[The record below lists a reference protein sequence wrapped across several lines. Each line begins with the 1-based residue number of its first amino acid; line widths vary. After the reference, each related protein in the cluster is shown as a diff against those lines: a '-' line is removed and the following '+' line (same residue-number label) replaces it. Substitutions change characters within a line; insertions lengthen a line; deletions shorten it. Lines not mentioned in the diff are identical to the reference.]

1 MPLQIFYKMK
11 SYHRSLSLVEAP
23 DPYRYVQPEGQKQVA
38 PKALADV
45 DSPENESK
53 QR

>member
-1 MPLQIFYKMK
+1 ME
-11 SYHRSLSLVEAP
+11 SYHRSLFPVEAP

-38 PKALADV
+38 PKALPDV
-45 DSPENESK
+45 DSPEYESK